1 MPSFASVCVVLA
13 LLCGTI
19 YSEEDHNTTAN
30 TTICLLDAVV
40 LTAGKDLLAFE
51 VSIQSALKYLVD
63 VRDYYIITPTPDELL
78 EKFSKQPWYS
88 NRVHIIG
95 EDIFPFI
102 HNNITGIMIKTV
114 KEGGIYPLSDG
125 KSAFEKMLNLK
136 SGWFLQ
142 QLLKLYS
149 GKVLE
154 LHDFVLL
161 DSDIVWFKDV
171 TFVATCTS
179 TARSYYYASSSQ
191 YHPSYM
197 AILEK
202 ISGYGPVN
210 ASLHRSGTV
219 YHYCDL
225 VHNTILLL
233 LNQNCLC
240 AFAIFY

>member
-1 MPSFASVCVVLA
+1 MPSFASVCVLLA
-13 LLCGTI
+13 LVFGTI
-19 YSEEDHNTTAN
+19 YSVEDHNTPTN
-30 TTICLLDAVV
+30 TTLCLLDAVV

-51 VSIQSALKYLVD
+51 VSIQSALKHLLD
-63 VRDYYIITPTPDELL
+63 VRDYYIITPTRDELL

-102 HNNITGIMIKTV
+102 HDNVSAVMIKTV
-114 KEGGIYPLSDG
+114 KEGGMYPLNDG

-142 QLLKLYS
+142 QLLKLYA

-171 TFVATCTS
+171 TFVATCTP

-191 YHPSYM
+191 YHASYM

-210 ASLHRSGTV
+210 ATLHRSGTV
-219 YHYCDL
+219 SHDCD
-225 VHNTILLL
+225 
-233 LNQNCLC
+233 
-240 AFAIFY
+240 